1 MKNLKTIATFICL
14 FSFLLCFQVEGRGQ
28 QKEGSQAYISIGLLV
43 DKSNE
48 TEASIAA
55 LNAIELINNKGG
67 VKGKR
72 LNLIIRSVEGTWGA
86 GSSKIVEL
94 VFEEK
99 VIAIIGSLDARNTHL
114 AEQVIAKTQVP
125 FLSAWASES
134 SLTNA
139 YVSWFFSIVPNDEQQ
154 AQILLNETCKNKNLK
169 ELMVVFDASY
179 DSEQAY
185 KSLLE
190 KAAKLPQ
197 LKIHPLRFQAQSD
210 ASSVVAEM
218 RKNNT
223 DGLILLGRELPLKT
237 IQEQM
242 LKTKINI
249 PVFGNVAA
257 NGSQDILDNE
267 DFIMPFRNSWING
280 NKALC
285 EEAYF
290 RTKEKKCNI
299 IGALA
304 FDAVMTLTSALE
316 HSADNQNDLKT
327 GLDQINY
334 QGITGPVEFDSL
346 GRIKTSE

>member
-1 MKNLKTIATFICL
+1 MRNLKTIATFICL

-28 QKEGSQAYISIGLLV
+28 QKENSQAYISIGLLV
-43 DKSNE
+43 DKNNE
-48 TEASIAA
+48 TESLTAA
-55 LNAIELINNKGG
+55 QNAIQLINKRGG
-67 VKGKR
+67 IKGKK
-72 LNLIIRSVEGTWGA
+72 LNLIMRSVEGAWGA

-125 FLSAWASES
+125 FLSAWASDS

-154 AQILLNETCKNKNLK
+154 AQILLNETCTKRNLK
-169 ELMVVFDASY
+169 ELMVVFNASY
-179 DSEQAY
+179 DGEQAY

-190 KAAKLPQ
+190 KVEQLPK
-197 LKIHPLRFQAQSD
+197 LKIHPLRFQVQTD
-210 ASSVVAEM
+210 ASKVVAEIG
-218 RKNNT
+218 KNNT
-223 DGLILLGRELPLKT
+223 DGLIFLGRELPLKT

-242 LKTKINI
+242 LKAKINI
-249 PVFGNVAA
+249 PVFGNIAA
-257 NGSQDILDNE
+257 HGSKDILDNK
-267 DFIMPFRNSWING
+267 DFIRSFSNSWING
-280 NKALC
+280 NNALC

-316 HSADNQNDLKT
+316 LSADDQNDLKT

-346 GRIKTSE
+346 GRIKTSD